1 MRESRKPIDSEP
13 KPMPSDKPQSVP
25 LQPVVRCNQFQ
36 HGICD
41 NPELYGG
48 RGSTSPCPH
57 SIPHSPF
64 RGCDKEEA
72 GCPIFAPIVPPC
84 KCVAIDTS
92 NPTKHRATVLNNDND
107 RIEP

>member
-1 MRESRKPIDSEP
+1 MNSEQ
-13 KPMPSDKPQSVP
+13 KPSDQPQAPVRSQEP
-25 LQPVVRCNQFQ
+25 LVRCNQFQ

-41 NPELYGG
+41 NQELYGG

-64 RGCDKEEA
+64 SGCDKEEA

-84 KCVAIDTS
+84 KCVAIDTP
-92 NPTKHRATVLNNDND
+92 NAGLHRTSEAQHNQKGST
-107 RIEP
+107 E

>member
-84 KCVAIDTS
+84 KCVAIDTP
-92 NPTKHRATVLNNDND
+92 NPTGQATATAK
-107 RIEP
+107 EKA

>member
-1 MRESRKPIDSEP
+1 MSRQNEP
-13 KPMPSDKPQSVP
+13 KQGGALPSVP

-64 RGCDKEEA
+64 SGCDKEEA

-84 KCVAIDTS
+84 KCVAIDTP
-92 NPTKHRATVLNNDND
+92 NPKLTLDAPSASVRSEET
-107 RIEP
+107 P